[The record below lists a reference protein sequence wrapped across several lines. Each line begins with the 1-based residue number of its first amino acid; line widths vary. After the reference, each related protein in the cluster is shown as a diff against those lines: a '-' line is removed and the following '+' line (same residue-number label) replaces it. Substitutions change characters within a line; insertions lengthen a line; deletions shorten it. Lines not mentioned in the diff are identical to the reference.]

1 MCVSLLQRN
10 ECSAHL
16 AAAWLLAP
24 HAPLTPP
31 PPLSPLFLPTPLPH
45 PTDRKRA
52 TKVVKKLQAELA
64 AVREEALLAAEE
76 REEERS
82 QLLSEVEAKQMALEG
97 AELKAMASSSSIRS
111 ARAQAQKQEDTALA
125 FRDELKQRDES
136 LAQATTALHQARA
149 RLEEAMGLASAR
161 GEALNEAL
169 PKLARA
175 EDLWRGCRA
184 KLQIAEAAAKEYQ
197 DANAKRYNDAIKAL
211 DRRAKEAAR
220 ADQVRWKSE
229 RARVEAETAASTAQ
243 SQIKLRT
250 AVMGLIAILAFV
262 VGVLGGALI
271 FGGRAGAEAVGN
283 FEGDIAMDVG
293 RVRVADIPLSLPNV
307 TAVVNAATATA
318 PPPAAAAAAA
328 AAASSAV
335 VDAKRREAKTE
346 CRVDKL
352 KGELKKRLLERT
364 AAKPAEDGS
373 YQKQHSGSSTTT
385 AAKPTKA
392 VLFPGPPGAAGAAAA
407 EENKKEAVIV
417 QPVVQSSKKKML
429 LLRRRRR
436 RQRRRR
442 QLQYSVSY

>member
-1 MCVSLLQRN
+1 M
-10 ECSAHL
+10 
-16 AAAWLLAP
+16 
-24 HAPLTPP
+24 
-31 PPLSPLFLPTPLPH
+31 
-45 PTDRKRA
+45 
-52 TKVVKKLQAELA
+52 
-64 AVREEALLAAEE
+64 REEALLAAEE

-328 AAASSAV
+328 AASSAV

-346 CRVDKL
+346 GRVDKL

-392 VLFPGPPGAAGAAAA
+392 VLFPGPPGAAAA

-442 QLQYSVSY
+442 QLA

>member
-1 MCVSLLQRN
+1 M
-10 ECSAHL
+10 
-16 AAAWLLAP
+16 
-24 HAPLTPP
+24 
-31 PPLSPLFLPTPLPH
+31 
-45 PTDRKRA
+45 
-52 TKVVKKLQAELA
+52 
-64 AVREEALLAAEE
+64 REEALLAAEE

-229 RARVEAETAASTAQ
+229 RARVEAETAASTAAPSPTARRACQ
-243 SQIKLRT
+243 GSRSWRGQRT
-250 AVMGLIAILAFV
+250 PRRGCCRVAPHAGP
-262 VGVLGGALI
+262 GALRSHRYRY
-271 FGGRAGAEAVGN
+271 GRLA
-283 FEGDIAMDVG
+283 
-293 RVRVADIPLSLPNV
+293 PLW
-307 TAVVNAATATA
+307 
-318 PPPAAAAAAA
+318 
-328 AAASSAV
+328 
-335 VDAKRREAKTE
+335 
-346 CRVDKL
+346 
-352 KGELKKRLLERT
+352 
-364 AAKPAEDGS
+364 
-373 YQKQHSGSSTTT
+373 Q
-385 AAKPTKA
+385 
-392 VLFPGPPGAAGAAAA
+392 
-407 EENKKEAVIV
+407 
-417 QPVVQSSKKKML
+417 QS
-429 LLRRRRR
+429 R
-436 RQRRRR
+436 RQRQRYPAAGRC
-442 QLQYSVSY
+442 